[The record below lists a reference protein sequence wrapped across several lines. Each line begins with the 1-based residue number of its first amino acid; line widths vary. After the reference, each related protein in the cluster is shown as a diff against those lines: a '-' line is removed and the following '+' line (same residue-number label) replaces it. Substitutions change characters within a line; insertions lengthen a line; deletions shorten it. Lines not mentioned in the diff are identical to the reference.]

1 MSRKHDREETE
12 ANLKGKLTLLP
23 SSPGV
28 YLHKD
33 VRGKVLY
40 VGKALRLNQRVRSY
54 FQDSHDHPP
63 RICELVDR
71 VADFDYIVTASE
83 NEALVLED
91 QLIKEYRPRYN
102 VRLKDDKRY
111 PYIRITIQ
119 EALPRVEVVRRIEA
133 DGARYFGPFTAVRD
147 MRATLQ
153 HALRAFQVRTCL
165 LNLPDETVPRPC
177 LDYQIGRCSA
187 PCTGLD
193 APDSYRLKVKAL
205 VRFLEGAD
213 DGLLDDLRNEMG
225 TLAAAKAYEDAASV
239 RDRLTVLER
248 TIGSLSRIHGLTDD
262 LDACAVVRDG
272 ADGCGVVLRI
282 RGGKVLTTHHF
293 LLEDRLESDPSRFL
307 AQLLREYYPRAGD
320 LPGRI
325 LVSHDPGD
333 REQWEAWLGALRGRR
348 VHIGV
353 PQRGPRKDAVAM
365 ALANAAW
372 KLNERMLKDGA
383 KARSVSPGR
392 SRDLQDALDL
402 RTVPESIECF
412 DISNFQGKET
422 VASLV
427 YFRGGKPLKSRYR
440 RFRVKEVEGVDDF
453 ASMREVF
460 GRYYRRL
467 LEKGTPPADLVM
479 VDGGAGQLS
488 SARQILTELGLHDVE
503 LIGLAKREEEI
514 HRERGLPPVRLP
526 RTSPALQLLQQVRDE
541 AHRFAITYHRLLR
554 DQKTTN
560 SAIDLIP
567 GIGRVKKLALLH
579 HFPSVDAIRVAS
591 GAELCEVRGVG
602 PADAERIIAFFAVE
616 RNGGAS

>member
-1 MSRKHDREETE
+1 MSRKPDNDERE
-12 ANLKGKLTLLP
+12 ANLKGKLGILP

-33 VRGKVLY
+33 ARGKVLY

-54 FQDSHDHPP
+54 FQDSTDHPP
-63 RICELVDR
+63 RIRDLVGR
-71 VADFDYIVTASE
+71 VTDFDYIVTASE

-111 PYIRITIQ
+111 PYIRFTVN
-119 EALPRVEVVRRIEA
+119 EPLPRVEVVRRIEN

-147 MRATLQ
+147 MRETLQ
-153 HALRAFQVRTCL
+153 HALRVYQVRTCQ
-165 LNLPDETVPRPC
+165 LNLPNETVPRPC
-177 LDYQIGRCSA
+177 LDYQISRCSA

-213 DGLLDDLRNEMG
+213 DGLLDELRSEMG
-225 TLAAAKAYEDAASV
+225 ALAAERAYEEAAAV
-239 RDRLTVLER
+239 RDRLSVLER
-248 TIGSLSRIHGLTDD
+248 TIGGLSRIHGLTDD

-272 ADGCGVVLRI
+272 PDGCGVVLRI

-293 LLEDRLESDPSRFL
+293 LLEDRLESAPARFL

-333 REQWEAWLGALRGRR
+333 REQWEAWLGELRGAR

-353 PQRGPRKDAVAM
+353 PQRGPRKDAMAM
-365 ALANAAW
+365 ALTNAAW
-372 KLNERMLKDGA
+372 KLNERALKDGA
-383 KARSVSPGR
+383 KARAVSPGR
-392 SRDLQDALDL
+392 ARELQDALDL
-402 RTVPESIECF
+402 RAVPETIECF

-427 YFRGGKPLKSRYR
+427 FFKHGKPLKSRYR

-453 ASMREVF
+453 ASMREVL
-460 GRYYRRL
+460 GRYYRGL
-467 LEKGTPPADLVM
+467 QEKGVAPADLVM

-488 SARQILTELGLHDVE
+488 SARQILTELGLHEVE

-514 HRERGLPPVRLP
+514 VRERSLPPVRLP

-554 DQKTTN
+554 DRKTTD
-560 SAIDLIP
+560 SVLDRIP
-567 GIGRVKKLALLH
+567 GVGRVKKLALLH
-579 HFPSVDAIRVAS
+579 HFPSVDHIRDA
-591 GAELCEVRGVG
+591 GADQLCEVRGIG
-602 PADAERIIAFFAVE
+602 PADAERIISFFALE
-616 RNGGAS
+616 QKGDRR

>member
-1 MSRKHDREETE
+1 MSRTHDHDEIA
-12 ANLKGKLTLLP
+12 ANLKGKLALLP
-23 SSPGV
+23 ATPGV

-33 VRGKVLY
+33 ARGKVLY

-54 FQDSHDHPP
+54 FQDSGDHPP
-63 RICELVDR
+63 RIRELVSLI
-71 VADFDYIVTASE
+71 ADVDYIVTASE

-111 PYIRITIQ
+111 PYIRVSVQ
-119 EALPRVEVVRRIEA
+119 EALPRVEVVRRIVD

-147 MRATLQ
+147 MRETLQ
-153 HALRAFQVRTCL
+153 HALRVFQVRTCL

-193 APDSYRLKVKAL
+193 APDSYRRKVDSL
-205 VRFLEGAD
+205 VRFLEGAE
-213 DGLLDDLRNEMG
+213 DGLLEQLRQEMSA
-225 TLAAAKAYEDAASV
+225 LAADRSYEEAAKS
-239 RDRLTVLER
+239 RDRLAVLER

-282 RGGKVLTTHHF
+282 RGGRVLTTHHF
-293 LLEDRLESDPSRFL
+293 LLEDRLESGPERFL

-320 LPGRI
+320 LPGRV

-333 REQWEAWLGALRGRR
+333 REQWEAWLGDLRGRR
-348 VHIGV
+348 VHLGI
-353 PQRGPRKDAVAM
+353 PSRGPRKDAMAM

-372 KLNERMLKDGA
+372 KLNERTLKDGA
-383 KARSVSPGR
+383 KARAVSPGR
-392 SRDLQDALDL
+392 SRELQDALDL
-402 RTVPESIECF
+402 RTVPETIECF

-427 YFRGGKPLKSRYR
+427 FFRHGRPLKSRYR
-440 RFRVKEVEGVDDF
+440 RFRIKEVEGIDDF
-453 ASMREVF
+453 ASMREVL

-467 LEKGTPPADLVM
+467 QQKHMPPADLVM

-488 SARQILTELGLHDVE
+488 AARSVLTELGLHDVE

-514 HRERGLPPVRLP
+514 VRERGLPPVKLP

-554 DQKTTN
+554 DRRTTD
-560 SAIDLIP
+560 SVLDRIP
-567 GIGRVKKLALLH
+567 GVGRVKKLALLH
-579 HFPSVDAIRVAS
+579 HFPSVDAIRTAS
-591 GAELCEVRGVG
+591 GAELCTVRGIG
-602 PADAERIIAFFAVE
+602 PADAERIIAYFAAE
-616 RNGGAS
+616 HRDGTP

>member
-1 MSRKHDREETE
+1 MSRNRDHDDDG
-12 ANLKGKLTLLP
+12 NLKGKLGLLP
-23 SSPGV
+23 STPGV

-33 VRGKVLY
+33 ARGKVLY

-54 FQDSHDHPP
+54 FQDSSDHPP
-63 RICELVDR
+63 RIRDLVSR
-71 VADFDYIVTASE
+71 VADVDYIVTTTE

-111 PYIRITIQ
+111 PYIRITVQ
-119 EALPRVEVVRRIEA
+119 EELPRVEVVRRIEN

-147 MRATLQ
+147 MRETLQ

-165 LNLPDETVPRPC
+165 LDLPKETVPRPC

-213 DGLLDDLRNEMG
+213 DGLVEELTAEMG
-225 TLAAAKAYEDAASV
+225 ELADAKAYEEATAV
-239 RDRLTVLER
+239 RDRLAVLER
-248 TIGSLSRIHGLTDD
+248 TIGGLSRIHGLSDD

-272 ADGCGVVLRI
+272 ADGCGVILRI

-293 LLEDRLESDPSRFL
+293 LLEDRLESEPARFL
-307 AQLLREYYPRAGD
+307 AQLLREYYTRAGD
-320 LPGRI
+320 IPARV
-325 LVSHDPGD
+325 LVSHEPGE
-333 REQWEAWLGALRGRR
+333 REQWETWLGDLRGKR
-348 VHIGV
+348 VHLNV
-353 PQRGPRKDAVAM
+353 PQRGPRKDAMDM

-372 KLNERMLKDGA
+372 KLNERVLKGGA
-383 KARSVSPGR
+383 KARAVSPGR
-392 SRDLQDALDL
+392 SRELQDALDL
-402 RTVPESIECF
+402 RSVPESIECF
-412 DISNFQGKET
+412 DISTFQGRET

-427 YFRGGKPLKSRYR
+427 YFRNGKPHKARYR

-453 ASMREVF
+453 ASMREVL
-460 GRYYRRL
+460 GRYYRKL
-467 LEKGTPPADLVM
+467 QDKDMPPADLVM

-488 SARQILTELGLHDVE
+488 AARTILTELGLHEVE

-554 DQKTTN
+554 DRKTTD
-560 SAIDLIP
+560 SVLDRIP

-579 HFPSVDAIRVAS
+579 HFPSVDHIRNAS
-591 GAELCEVRGVG
+591 GAELCEVRGIG
-602 PADAERIIAFFAVE
+602 PSDAERIIAWFATE
-616 RNGGAS
+616 QKGDGS